1 MKEMEPTS
9 GRPATEE
16 RSDEA
21 EPHREKPEKPEVC
34 ADILPLPRPEARRFR
49 PVGVSRTSGSSA
61 WRPLLSRLK
70 ALERHAH
77 QQCRRGPRLS
87 TAEHG

>member
-34 ADILPLPRPEARRFR
+34 ADILTTPKTRSSQISDPWESLEPLDPVLGGRFCR
-49 PVGVSRTSGSSA
+49 DSKPWRGMPTNSA
-61 WRPLLSRLK
+61 D
-70 ALERHAH
+70 AA
-77 QQCRRGPRLS
+77 